1 MVDGICWKVE
11 MLLGVRRSVFV
22 TSVEVGMER
31 VGDLRCGSFVDWG
44 EVAILLR
51 LGPGDMKFWLSPVLV
66 DKQIESIYRMHV

>member
-31 VGDLRCGSFVDWG
+31 VGDLRGVEVSWTG
-44 EVAILLR
+44 EKW
-51 LGPGDMKFWLSPVLV
+51 PFC
-66 DKQIESIYRMHV
+66 